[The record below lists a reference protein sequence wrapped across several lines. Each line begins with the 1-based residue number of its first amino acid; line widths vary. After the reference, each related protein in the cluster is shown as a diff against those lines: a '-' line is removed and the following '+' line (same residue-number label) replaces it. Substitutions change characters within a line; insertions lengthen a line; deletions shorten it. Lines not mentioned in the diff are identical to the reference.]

1 MNIEF
6 LSSVAVIAPDLRG
19 GAATSGR
26 TAAGSAR
33 QLMVR
38 GYCGGWGSP
47 GPNRRLDRYAG
58 RTGSVA
64 AVLRTTGSHPSMRP
78 VTSTVTR

>member
-1 MNIEF
+1 M
-6 LSSVAVIAPDLRG
+6 
-19 GAATSGR
+19 

-38 GYCGGWGSP
+38 GGTAAVGALH
-47 GPNRRLDRYAG
+47 GPNRRPDSYAR

-64 AVLRTTGSHPSMRP
+64 AELRTTGSHPSMRP